1 MLQFYS
7 YLPGIYYVTW
17 KVFFFSDYTS
27 DEAIFVSYA
36 LLAQNL
42 PPFTQSENSLAAS
55 GGSDPAIIIIIILKK
70 AKSFSKDAFCFLI
83 ALLAC
88 LAQYWHYLTP
98 SNKGLI
104 KPAPEVI

>member
-1 MLQFYS
+1 M
-7 YLPGIYYVTW
+7 
-17 KVFFFSDYTS
+17 FFSDYTS
-27 DEAIFVSYA
+27 DEAIFVSLA

-55 GGSDPAIIIIIILKK
+55 GGSDPAIIIIIVVLKK
-70 AKSFSKDAFCFLI
+70 AKSFSKGAFCFLI

-98 SNKGLI
+98 SNKRLI
-104 KPAPEVI
+104 KPATEVI

>member
-1 MLQFYS
+1 M
-7 YLPGIYYVTW
+7 
-17 KVFFFSDYTS
+17 
-27 DEAIFVSYA
+27 SYA

-55 GGSDPAIIIIIILKK
+55 GGSDPAIIIIIIILKE
-70 AKSFSKDAFCFLI
+70 AKSFSKGAFCFLI
-83 ALLAC
+83 ALSAC

-104 KPAPEVI
+104 KPAAEVM